1 MALAG
6 PEVFLGAQDLRASR
20 HKRLGSWRVSGP
32 TPEIP
37 CPQECF
43 LKVIRGVRVRE
54 VQIPVVW
61 RFCVWKLEFPH

>member
-1 MALAG
+1 MVTALEG
-6 PEVFLGAQDLRASR
+6 PKVFVGAQDLRASR

-43 LKVIRGVRVRE
+43 FEGSLGE
-54 VQIPVVW
+54 
-61 RFCVWKLEFPH
+61 LG